1 MSTLKS
7 FQSEIQEIHAREL
20 ARQRGRPPATTSLNV
35 QGLEETNNAGEP
47 PSSRGV
53 GAEDEVE
60 AVLVLHL
67 TLSSSVFAHSFLRH
81 YSLAMTMTAH
91 VSPLLNLSLGAK
103 VNIYSALALGL
114 PIHHYLRERT

>member
-20 ARQRGRPPATTSLNV
+20 ARQRGRAGGPPVITSSNV
-35 QGLEETNNAGEP
+35 QGLEETTNIACQPP
-47 PSSRGV
+47 PSRSA

-60 AVLVLHL
+60 AILVLHIHVVVPCICSL
-67 TLSSSVFAHSFLRH
+67 PFRL

-91 VSPLLNLSLGAK
+91 GHLLHN
-103 VNIYSALALGL
+103 
-114 PIHHYLRERT
+114 